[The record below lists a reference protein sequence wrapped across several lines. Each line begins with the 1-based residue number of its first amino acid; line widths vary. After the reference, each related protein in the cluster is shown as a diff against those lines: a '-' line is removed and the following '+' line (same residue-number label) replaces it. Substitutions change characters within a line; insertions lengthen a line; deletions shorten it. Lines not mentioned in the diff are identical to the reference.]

1 MKNCLDTTSTLLSL
15 LLWIN
20 LLQTFVGE
28 CRHIAARGQLV
39 VPLPHAPLK
48 KIENKKKSMSAD
60 VQDAKQTVTANN
72 AVCSFETLLVSA
84 RRRRTLGPGRPRAA
98 EMLN

>member
-1 MKNCLDTTSTLLSL
+1 MTTTFVKYCLDTTSTLLSV

-39 VPLPHAPLK
+39 VPLLQAPLK
-48 KIENKKKSMSAD
+48 KI
-60 VQDAKQTVTANN
+60 NN
-72 AVCSFETLLVSA
+72 
-84 RRRRTLGPGRPRAA
+84 
-98 EMLN
+98 